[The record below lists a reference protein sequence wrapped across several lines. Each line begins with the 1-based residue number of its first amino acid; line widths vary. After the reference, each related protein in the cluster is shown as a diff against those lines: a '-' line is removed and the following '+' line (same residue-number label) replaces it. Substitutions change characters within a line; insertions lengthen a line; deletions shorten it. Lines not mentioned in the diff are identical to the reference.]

1 MWNTAERVVFTRDPY
16 FLSYQIFIN
25 RKLYVCFKSDA
36 SSDLIYPGFQSHFY
50 SDSTSLLSI
59 ILVLSPRSLHSNL
72 FGWLFLTFVHSFH
85 FTFILLLYDLRRGR
99 KERRKRHRFTPVSSL
114 SVTLYAQSF
123 PSAKNHILSYTCRG
137 HTIFVYEDYF
147 SIHYDGF
154 LNYLR

>member
-114 SVTLYAQSF
+114 SVTLSMHS
-123 PSAKNHILSYTCRG
+123 PSLLQR
-137 HTIFVYEDYF
+137 TIFCLIPAED
-147 SIHYDGF
+147 IP
-154 LNYLR
+154 YLCMATISSFTMMNF